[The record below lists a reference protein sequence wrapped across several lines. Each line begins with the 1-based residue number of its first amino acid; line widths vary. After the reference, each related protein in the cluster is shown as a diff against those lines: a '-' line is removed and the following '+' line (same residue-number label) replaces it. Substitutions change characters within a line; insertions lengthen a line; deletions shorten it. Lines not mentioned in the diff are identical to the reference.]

1 MCNLQY
7 WSLLT
12 DLKLEYYILKPS
24 LTLLHIP
31 SETSLILTG
40 ISHNLPPLK
49 HPSSPT
55 HNRLIFRREAKMFE
69 KGDHEMLTT
78 RSLMEGFSQIKDAI
92 ADKYKELSEPVK
104 RWQKWSRTFMD
115 ALTPQSSAKDERE
128 GSNQS
133 LATTEKKYTQ
143 HLQEMNE
150 IYESCSR
157 LRKYLKIKWLRR
169 SRDVSRRFQKLIKGP
184 RYCCRSWRK
193 ISRLIRSS
201 CWTQSSIKGSCLMS
215 WLRSARKMPV
225 SS

>member
-1 MCNLQY
+1 
-7 WSLLT
+7 
-12 DLKLEYYILKPS
+12 
-24 LTLLHIP
+24 
-31 SETSLILTG
+31 
-40 ISHNLPPLK
+40 
-49 HPSSPT
+49 
-55 HNRLIFRREAKMFE
+55 MFE
-69 KGDHEMLTT
+69 KGDHEMLTA

-184 RYCCRSWRK
+184 R
-193 ISRLIRSS
+193 
-201 CWTQSSIKGSCLMS
+201 
-215 WLRSARKMPV
+215 
-225 SS
+225 